1 MNRTDATVSH
11 SARSPERGE
20 RLGGGDR
27 AKAAQVR
34 RWAAATG
41 RAHPAP
47 GHLGWRR
54 RAAHGRTSCSTRG
67 AAPCELGPCPPR
79 PGAYS
84 WGGDNLHSDWAS
96 RDVVH
101 VLPGGP
107 FTGPLGLP
115 PLHSLFLLHNSPAR
129 GAATS
134 TCDPPGGG
142 SRQVGGWAS
151 WAGVRSDC
159 EPHNHG
165 SHTDVSSICPPLSQ
179 SPKTSVAS
187 GALHRER
194 GGEIAVKTA
203 VALTE
208 ASLPSVSQQH
218 ERTTREARAVPRP
231 QDEEGAALPSPT
243 LSCTHSPAGDAS
255 GGL

>member
-1 MNRTDATVSH
+1 MH
-11 SARSPERGE
+11 SPLCT
-20 RLGGGDR
+20 RLYSL
-27 AKAAQVR
+27 
-34 RWAAATG
+34 T
-41 RAHPAP
+41 
-47 GHLGWRR
+47 
-54 RAAHGRTSCSTRG
+54 
-67 AAPCELGPCPPR
+67 
-79 PGAYS
+79 GAYS

-218 ERTTREARAVPRP
+218 ERVNAWRAPWLSAGGGPGDSPRSPRP
-231 QDEEGAALPSPT
+231 HGKRQPSPHGAPVLT
-243 LSCTHSPAGDAS
+243 PSSLPDNP
-255 GGL
+255 